1 MRTFKPSMSNMTHI
15 KHQPRQSQID
25 EDQENECADATAA
38 NEADQSA
45 TANATAAEDQR
56 SGADQPDESSSHHMQ
71 PLLQP
76 NTRNVYFT
84 PNPDELTGDFVKT
97 SLLKT
102 QFGFGFTIIGAN
114 ETNDDFLQ
122 IKHIVPEGAAAR
134 DGKILQG
141 DVLVYVNN
149 ECVLGYTH
157 QNVVEIFQSIPVGQL
172 VELTVCRGYPLS
184 IDPND
189 PNIEIM
195 SLPAIN
201 NNNNNSN
208 NTSNNNSN
216 MQTTTAC
223 VDELAASINNSFNNQ
238 KQQQIAAAASI
249 LAAAAAAAA
258 EGSGSDEQQENS
270 YDEYYCE
277 EYEELYAPI
286 VKGPKGFGFTIA
298 DDSQMNHQKVK
309 QIIDHERCV
318 NLRENDIL
326 LEINGYDLKNLS
338 HNQVVELLKE
348 CVKGQETAIKLKR
361 RKYQIVLPQPPSSS
375 SLNTNLPT
383 SGPAS
388 DIKSKLS
395 IFSSFF
401 FQFIFAIHHVSSF
414 KIKSFGIFVSE
425 KKIQ

>member
-15 KHQPRQSQID
+15 KHQPRQQQID
-25 EDQENECADATAA
+25 EDRET
-38 NEADQSA
+38 S
-45 TANATAAEDQR
+45 
-56 SGADQPDESSSHHMQ
+56 QPDLANDKSTDAEQQQQTSAADESNHLQ

-76 NTRNVYFT
+76 NSRNVFFT
-84 PNPDELTGDFVKT
+84 HNPDELRGEFVKT

-102 QFGFGFTIIGAN
+102 PNGFGFTIIGAN

-122 IKHIVPEGAAAR
+122 IKHIVPDGAAAR
-134 DGKILQG
+134 DGKIFQG

-157 QNVVEIFQSIPVGQL
+157 QNVVEIFQSIPAGQL

-195 SLPAIN
+195 SLPAISN
-201 NNNNNSN
+201 NNNNNSMSSN
-208 NTSNNNSN
+208 ANSTSNLQSGAPI
-216 MQTTTAC
+216 AC
-223 VDELAASINNSFNNQ
+223 VDELAASINNSLNH
-238 KQQQIAAAASI
+238 QQQQLNGMVDIPAI
-249 LAAAAAAAA
+249 DGCDLN
-258 EGSGSDEQQENS
+258 QQEQS

-309 QIIDHERCV
+309 QIIDRERCV

-326 LEINGYDLKNLS
+326 LEINGYDLKNLN

-348 CVKGQETAIKLKR
+348 CVKGQETVIKLKR

-375 SLNTNLPT
+375 SLNNNLPGGSINST
-383 SGPAS
+383 ALSQDG
-388 DIKSKLS
+388 KSK
-395 IFSSFF
+395 
-401 FQFIFAIHHVSSF
+401 
-414 KIKSFGIFVSE
+414 
-425 KKIQ
+425 